1 MRRHLKDLR
10 PAPGDLRIVQAF
22 VNTDDLEMKT
32 DELTS
37 PRSLADWL
45 IHQALLPAGTVLDAA
60 DLERT
65 SALRRGL
72 RALVLAGESARRELG
87 EAVERTALAAVV
99 RFRVEAGGRIEL
111 VPAGTGLDAAVGR
124 ILTILAA
131 AQRDG
136 LWPRF
141 KICGRKS
148 CRAAFYD
155 FSTNRSSLWCSPR
168 CGGRIRTRDFRRRHG
183 RGRR

>member
-1 MRRHLKDLR
+1 MRRTLKDLR
-10 PAPGDLRIVQAF
+10 SAPGDLRIVQAF
-22 VNTDDLEMKT
+22 VNTADLEMKT

-37 PRSLADWL
+37 PQALAEWL
-45 IHQALLPAGTVLDAA
+45 ILQALLPADGVLDAA
-60 DLERT
+60 GLGRMT
-65 SALRRGL
+65 ALRAAL
-72 RALVLAGESARRELG
+72 RALVAAGDAAGRELG
-87 EAVERTALAAVV
+87 EAVERTAQAAVV

-111 VPAGTGLDAAVGR
+111 APAALGLDAAVGR
-124 ILTILAA
+124 ILTILAV

-141 KICGRKS
+141 KICGRKI

-155 FSTNRSSLWCSPR
+155 YSTNRSSLWCSPR

-183 RGRR
+183 RGGR